1 MTRRLILWL
10 KIVIAATLVG
20 LMLHLVKPGAI
31 WGALLSARLELV
43 LLGGLLMPVNLWLQ
57 EYKWR
62 YLARLVKP
70 ATTISETTGSLLGGM
85 AFGIVTPGRL
95 GEYGRALFIRDTP
108 PMKLV
113 GLTVIDKFYNL
124 GCTVAFG
131 LPALVMLP
139 AALGI
144 IAPRFF
150 APVLALVALIDLLL
164 LYLALDTR
172 PVKSLIYALQLM
184 LPKGNQIAQLVGGL
198 ERFGA
203 REARVT
209 LLLTLAHYA
218 VYLLQYHFIINGFC
232 PLGLDIS
239 ARGAA
244 AVLFTKSALPISLG
258 DLGLDQLVSVQFFG
272 QFGAAP
278 VAAFDASLVLFGFN
292 VLLPALVGLLFI
304 GRLQLGGKKEA
315 AQ

>member
-1 MTRRLILWL
+1 MTRRILLWI
-10 KIVIAATLVG
+10 KIFVAAALLG
-20 LMLHLVKPGAI
+20 LMLQFVKPAAI
-31 WGALLSARLELV
+31 WQALRSARFELV
-43 LLGGLLMPVNLWLQ
+43 AVGALLMPVNIWLQ

-62 YLARLVKP
+62 YLVRLVRP
-70 ATTISETTGSLLGGM
+70 AATASETTGSLLGGF

-95 GEYGRALFIRDTP
+95 GEYGRALFINDTP

-131 LPALVMLP
+131 LPALVTLP
-139 AALGI
+139 FTMKLL
-144 IAPRFF
+144 PVKFF
-150 APVLALVALIDLLL
+150 VPLLALVGVINLFLLF
-164 LYLALDTR
+164 LALDTR

-198 ERFGA
+198 ERFGG

-218 VYLLQYHFIINGFC
+218 VYLAQYYFIINGFC
-232 PLGLDIS
+232 RLGLAVS

-244 AVLFTKSALPISLG
+244 AVLFTKSALPISIG

-272 QFGAAP
+272 QFGALP
-278 VAAFDASLVLFGFN
+278 GAAFDASLLLFAFN
-292 VLLPALVGLLFI
+292 VLLPALAGVAFM
-304 GRLQLGGKKEA
+304 GRLQIGKKS
-315 AQ
+315 